1 MRLAVAGFIS
11 LLIVSLAV
19 ESQTGAAASSC
30 ESLMSLTAPGTTI
43 TSAQVVEAGAFKP
56 PAPLASGAP
65 PPAAA
70 LQPFANLPAFCRV
83 EATLKP
89 SNDSDIKIEVW
100 MPSSGWNGKFEG
112 VGNGG
117 WAGTISYGA
126 LATALRRGYA
136 TASTDTGHAGNG
148 GDASFAFNHPE
159 KLVDFAYRAVHEM
172 TVRAKAIV
180 DAFYGNAPRVS
191 YWNGC
196 STGGR
201 QGLKEALKYPSDYD
215 GIIAGAPANYM
226 THLTTHSL
234 WVAHATL
241 KDPAS
246 YIPRE
251 KFATIHRAVMDACDL
266 LDGVKDGVLEDPTR
280 CKFDPKVLLCVG
292 ADTSACLTAAQ
303 VEAARKIY
311 GPATNPRTGA
321 ELFPGLEPGSEMGW
335 AALAGGPSP
344 FSIST
349 DHYRYIVFKN
359 PNWDFKTLDFDKDVA
374 LMEKT
379 DSGLLDATDP
389 KLDAFFTRG
398 GKLLMYHGWNDQ
410 LIAPQNS
417 INYYKGVVRVS
428 GGAGRVSESIR
439 LFMVPGMT
447 HCAGGEGPSNFDS
460 LAALELW
467 VEQKRAPER
476 VLSSHVTNGVPD
488 RTRPLCP
495 YPQVAEYSGTA
506 STDDAANFRCGTR

>member
-1 MRLAVAGFIS
+1 MKLAVATLAA

-19 ESQTGAAASSC
+19 GHQVPAAAASSC
-30 ESLMSLTAPGTTI
+30 ESLASLALQKTTI

-56 PAPLASGAP
+56 PAPPATGAP

-70 LQPFANLPAFCRV
+70 AALQAVANLPAFCRV
-83 EATLKP
+83 QATLRP
-89 SNDSDIKIEVW
+89 TSDSDIKVELW

-117 WAGTISYGA
+117 WAGTISYAA

-148 GDASFAFNHPE
+148 GDASFAYNHPE
-159 KLVDFAYRAVHEM
+159 KLVDFAHRAVHEM
-172 TVRAKAIV
+172 TLRAKTII
-180 DAFYGNAPRVS
+180 DAFYGNAPRLS

-201 QGLKEALKYPSDYD
+201 QGLKEALKYPADYD

-241 KDPAS
+241 KDPSS

-251 KFATIHRAVMDACDL
+251 KFAVIHRAVMDACDL

-280 CKFDPKVLLCVG
+280 CRFDPNVLLCAG
-292 ADTSACLTAAQ
+292 PDTSTCLTAAQ

-311 GPATNPRTGA
+311 GPARNPRTGT
-321 ELFPGLEPGSEMGW
+321 ELFPGLEPGSELGW
-335 AALAGGPSP
+335 AALAGGPIP

-359 PNWDFKTLDFDKDVA
+359 PSWDFKTLDFDRDVT

-379 DSGLLDATDP
+379 DNGLLDATDP
-389 KLDAFFTRG
+389 KLDAFFGRG
-398 GKLLMYHGWNDQ
+398 GKLLLYHGWNDQ
-410 LIAPQNS
+410 LIAPRNS
-417 INYYKGVVRVS
+417 INYYKSVVSAS
-428 GGAGRVSESIR
+428 GKSSDSIR
-439 LFMVPGMT
+439 LFMVPGMN
-447 HCAGGEGPSNFDS
+447 HCAGGDGPGTFDS
-460 LAALELW
+460 LAAIEQW
-467 VEQKRAPER
+467 VEQKKMPER
-476 VLSSHVTNGVPD
+476 ILASHLTNGVTD

-495 YPQVAEYSGTA
+495 YPQVAKYSGTG
-506 STDDAANFRCGTR
+506 STDDAASFRCGVR